1 MIKKK
6 KSLPPLLCLLL
17 ICLTVSIHI
26 HIRSSI
32 CQHGSENMVSWD
44 TDFYEDTMTFMDA
57 GMVYMRRRQWHPTP
71 VLLPGKSH
79 GRRSLVG
86 CSLWGR

>member
-6 KSLPPLLCLLL
+6 SLSPLLCLLL

-44 TDFYEDTMTFMDA
+44 TQTFMK
-57 GMVYMRRRQWHPTP
+57 T
-71 VLLPGKSH
+71 L
-79 GRRSLVG
+79 
-86 CSLWGR
+86 